1 MIAQTANPIPNR
13 SARALL
19 AYVHSG
25 FVLAGAVSVLLGP
38 ILPFL
43 AARWSLT
50 DSQTGKFFLAQ
61 FFGAILGVT
70 ISSFTLPRRGYRIS
84 FLFGLSMISIGLA
97 TMGHGTFGAT
107 LASIFCFGAGLGL
120 HSASTN
126 LWVGEMKDSTRAG
139 SLNLV
144 NFSWTVGAMSC
155 PLLVLLFTAQGGLF
169 GLLWTLAAFSAA
181 LALAS
186 CAIPLDPPRS
196 FSADEAT
203 NHQIDDAQTPA
214 LFRDPATYLFAA
226 IFFFELGTENAVGGW
241 LATYSKRVLASDSA
255 AWTITPSI
263 FWGGLALGRA
273 LAPFVLKR
281 LSELRVVQLGLL
293 LSILG
298 TFTWLESSTAPG
310 IFIGALVSGIG
321 LASIFPILMS
331 WLVEHCGVQA
341 RRVGGQMLGIG
352 ILGGAIIPWLIG
364 ILSTHF
370 ASLRTGISIIFF
382 VLALNFVLFSAAYR
396 LLHSRK
402 PAPSYQP

>member
-1 MIAQTANPIPNR
+1 MTAPLANPSANR
-13 SARALL
+13 SARARLV
-19 AYVHSG
+19 YVHSG

-61 FFGAILGVT
+61 FFGAVCGVFV
-70 ISSFTLPRRGYRIS
+70 SSFTLPRRGYRIS
-84 FLFGLSMISIGLA
+84 FLFGLAMISAGLA
-97 TMGHGTFGAT
+97 TMGQGSFKAT

-126 LWVGEMKDSTRAG
+126 LWVGEMKDKTRAG

-155 PLLVLLFTAQGGLF
+155 PLLVLLFTAHGGLAALRF
-169 GLLWTLAAFSAA
+169 TLAAFSAA

-186 CAIPLDPPRS
+186 FAIPLDRPAS
-196 FSADEAT
+196 ISANENNNLNRRDP
-203 NHQIDDAQTPA
+203 QTPP
-214 LFRDPATYLFAA
+214 LFRDPATYLFAV
-226 IFFFELGTENAVGGW
+226 IFFLQVGTENAVGGW

-273 LAPFVLKR
+273 FAPFVLRR
-281 LSELRVVQLGLL
+281 LSELRVVQLGLVV
-293 LSILG
+293 SMLG
-298 TFTWLESSTAPG
+298 TFTWLHSATAPG
-310 IFIGALVSGIG
+310 IFVGALVSGLG
-321 LASIFPILMS
+321 LAAIFPILMS
-331 WLVEHCGVQA
+331 WLVVHCGAQA
-341 RRVGGQMLGIG
+341 RRVGGQMLGVG

-370 ASLRTGISIIFF
+370 ASLRAGISIILC
-382 VLALNFVLFSAAYR
+382 VLALNVFLFSAASR
-396 LLHSRK
+396 VVVSRK
-402 PAPSYQP
+402 SSSP

>member
-1 MIAQTANPIPNR
+1 MTAQTASRIPTR
-13 SARALL
+13 SDRALL

-61 FFGAILGVT
+61 FFGAIVGVS

-84 FLFGLSMISIGLA
+84 FLFGLAMISLGLA
-97 TMGHGTFGAT
+97 TMGRGTFEAA

-126 LWVGEMKDSTRAG
+126 LWVGEVKDSTRAG

-144 NFSWTVGAMSC
+144 NFSWTVGAMAC
-155 PLLVLLFTAQGGLF
+155 PLLVLLFTVHGGLS
-169 GLLWTLAAFSAA
+169 GLLWTLAAFSAF

-186 CAIPLDPPRS
+186 FAIPLDRPRAGS
-196 FSADEAT
+196 SG
-203 NHQIDDAQTPA
+203 NTPRNPHSRS
-214 LFRDPATYLFAA
+214 LVRDPATYLFAA
-226 IFFFELGTENAVGGW
+226 IFFFQLGTENAVGGW
-241 LATYSKRVLASDSA
+241 LATYSKRILASNSA

-273 LAPFVLKR
+273 LAPSVLKR
-281 LSELRVVQLGLL
+281 LSELRLVHLGLL
-293 LSILG
+293 LSMLG
-298 TFTWLESSTAPG
+298 TFIWLASATASG
-310 IFIGALVSGIG
+310 IFTGALISGLG
-321 LASIFPILMS
+321 LAAVFPILMS
-331 WLVEHCGVQA
+331 WLVAHSGVQA
-341 RRVGGQMLGIG
+341 RRIGGQMLGIG
-352 ILGGAIIPWLIG
+352 ILGGAILPWLIG

-370 ASLRTGISIIFF
+370 ASLRAGISIIFL
-382 VLALNFVLFSAAYR
+382 VLAFNFFLFSVVSR
-396 LLHSRK
+396 LLRSRDS
-402 PAPSYQP
+402 APGS